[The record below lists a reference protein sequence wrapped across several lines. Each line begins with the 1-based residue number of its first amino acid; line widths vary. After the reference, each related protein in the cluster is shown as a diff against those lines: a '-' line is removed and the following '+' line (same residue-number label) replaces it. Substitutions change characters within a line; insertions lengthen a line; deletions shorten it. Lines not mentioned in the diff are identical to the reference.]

1 MEMEERDVLMLRGN
15 KKWLEIFASRPRNCN
30 FFACN
35 HYQGGDSFG
44 FRVFHQRIGGKQK
57 RNMQFH
63 PQNEQIQN
71 QYCCAA

>member
-15 KKWLEIFASRPRNCN
+15 KKWLEIMPHGLALVI

-35 HYQGGDSFG
+35 HHQGDSFG

-63 PQNEQIQN
+63 PQNEPIQN